1 LLKYRTDTTAVRHA
15 AFQQRFIPGFPHFVF
30 SWMTFCTHKPNFQPA
45 SPPSLQ
51 HARTKNM
58 KTKLALQVA
67 AALAVTASLQAFAA
81 QPTAQSVSAA
91 LDNAWNS
98 RDTARIE
105 RLYNERAR
113 VTDIREG
120 DIAAGRADIAR
131 QVAQKWENLPANARQ
146 RTVTHNV
153 QALGNGQY
161 TAEATV
167 YVEATNAQGAVE
179 TLGEYSLNALVEPAG
194 DGVEVIAVRST
205 RSMPESVASTPRKF
219 RITRGLGRP
228 YASQG

>member
-1 LLKYRTDTTAVRHA
+1 
-15 AFQQRFIPGFPHFVF
+15 
-30 SWMTFCTHKPNFQPA
+30 
-45 SPPSLQ
+45 
-51 HARTKNM
+51 M
-58 KTKLALQVA
+58 KTRLALQVA
-67 AALAVTASLQAFAA
+67 AALATAASLQAFAA

-98 RDTARIE
+98 RDSARIE
-105 RLYNERAR
+105 RLYSERAR
-113 VTDIREG
+113 VTEIREG

-131 QVAQKWENLPANARQ
+131 QVAQKWDALPANARQ

-153 QALGNGQY
+153 QSLGNGQY
-161 TAEATV
+161 VAEATV
-167 YVEATNAQGAVE
+167 YVETTNTQGAVD
-179 TLGEYSLNALVEPAG
+179 TLGEYSVNALIEPAG

-205 RSMPESVASTPRKF
+205 KAMPEAVASTPAKKF

>member
-1 LLKYRTDTTAVRHA
+1 
-15 AFQQRFIPGFPHFVF
+15 
-30 SWMTFCTHKPNFQPA
+30 
-45 SPPSLQ
+45 
-51 HARTKNM
+51 M
-58 KTKLALQVA
+58 KTRLALQVA
-67 AALAVTASLQAFAA
+67 AALVATASLQAFAS
-81 QPTAQSVSAA
+81 QPTAQSISTA

-105 RLYNERAR
+105 RLYADRAR

-131 QVAQKWENLPANARQ
+131 QVAQKWESLPANARQ

-161 TAEATV
+161 VAEATV
-167 YVEATNAQGAVE
+167 YVEATNAQGAVD
-179 TLGEYSLNALVEPAG
+179 TLGEYSVNALIEPAG
-194 DGVEVIAVRST
+194 DSVEVIAVRST
-205 RSMPESVASTPRKF
+205 KAMPDNVANAPARKF

-228 YASQG
+228 FASQG